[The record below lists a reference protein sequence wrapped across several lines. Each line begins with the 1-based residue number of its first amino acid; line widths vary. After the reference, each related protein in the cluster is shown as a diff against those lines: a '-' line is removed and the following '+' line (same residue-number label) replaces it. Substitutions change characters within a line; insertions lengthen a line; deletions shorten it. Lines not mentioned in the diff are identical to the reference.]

1 MHDKKVLL
9 VDDDANIITTLGKL
23 LTDAGAQVETATT
36 YDAGLALFK
45 SKPFDLAILDLMLPQ
60 HTGLELVKAAKE
72 LPGKHPFFVILTNSI
87 NAENVADAMEANVTM
102 FIQKAD
108 HDPAQIIDMV
118 QKRLQQLG

>member
-9 VDDDANIITTLGKL
+9 VDDDATIITTLGKL

-36 YDAGLALFK
+36 YDAALELLK
-45 SKPFDLAILDLMLPQ
+45 TKPFNVAIVDLMLPQ

-72 LPGKHPFFVILTNSI
+72 LPGEHPFFVILTNSI

-108 HDPAQIIDMV
+108 HDPAEIVDMV
-118 QKRLQQLG
+118 QKRLQQLA